1 MLWILGL
8 NPEDTDNMKQAPPII
23 GPRKIVSK
31 TAQLF
36 APLLW
41 LMVPGTGSAFSPE
54 GLVQLERWAHQGDL
68 EIRPIARQADAHF
81 KIGAQHAQN
90 IRDKFGLNMSDLALL
105 LHVSRPTVYAWLKGQ
120 SPQADAFERLSNL
133 STAAD
138 RFAELGISRPETVV
152 KARLSETTPL
162 LELLIAADDPLPHIE
177 AFSKLIEKSNQARRE
192 SKGSGKRL
200 RPIEQ
205 VSGLSAPATH
215 EPN

>member
-1 MLWILGL
+1 MLGL
-8 NPEDTDNMKQAPPII
+8 NQDDNDNMKQAPQINS
-23 GPRKIVSK
+23 PRQIANK
-31 TAQLF
+31 TTHLVAS
-36 APLLW
+36 LLC
-41 LMVPGTGSAFSPE
+41 LMAPGTGSAYSPD
-54 GLVQLERWAHQGDL
+54 GLMQLERWTHQGDL

-90 IRDKFGLNMSDLALL
+90 IREKFGLNMSELALL

-133 STAAD
+133 SNAAD

-152 KARLSETTPL
+152 KARLSETPPL

-177 AFSKLIEKSNQARRE
+177 AFSKQIEKSNQARRE

-205 VSGLSAPATH
+205 VSGLSAPATY